1 LRPVASAES
10 ATILAMGIVPGTIA
24 NDSAT
29 PFGIMPRQRT
39 FADIGC
45 FYYGTNTARNN
56 QRKTE
61 KQI

>member
-1 LRPVASAES
+1 
-10 ATILAMGIVPGTIA
+10 MGIVPGTIA

-39 FADIGC
+39 FADIG
-45 FYYGTNTARNN
+45 FPDYGTNTARNN

>member
-1 LRPVASAES
+1 
-10 ATILAMGIVPGTIA
+10 MGIVPGTIA

-45 FYYGTNTARNN
+45 FHYGTNTARNN